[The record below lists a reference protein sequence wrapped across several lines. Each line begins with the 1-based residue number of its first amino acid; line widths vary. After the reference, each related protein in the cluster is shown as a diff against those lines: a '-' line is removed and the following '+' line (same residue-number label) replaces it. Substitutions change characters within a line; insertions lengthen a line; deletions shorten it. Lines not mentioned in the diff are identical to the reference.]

1 MHIVQASHLRGK
13 NEHKTNKNSHPG
25 DTSLQSPDPN
35 PYRTD
40 GTRQAGGYKRTMRP
54 SPDEN
59 AYSTHRNSELRDNN
73 DTSSQKT
80 LLLQKTA
87 QTPYKTVWKYRL
99 KLLRIKRC
107 SYLRLLKSHSS
118 TFSLTKPDLSL
129 LASMS
134 MSGTPIRLWVS
145 TF

>member
-1 MHIVQASHLRGK
+1 MHKRPIFG
-13 NEHKTNKNSHPG
+13 EKTNTKLTKTP
-25 DTSLQSPDPN
+25 TQATQAYN
-35 PYRTD
+35 PQTQ
-40 GTRQAGGYKRTMRP
+40 TPTELMEPVKQVGGYKRTMRP

-87 QTPYKTVWKYRL
+87 QTPYKTVWKCRL

-107 SYLRLLKSHSS
+107 SYWRLLKSLSS